1 MAIRFNPDGSITVGK
16 IEEERQPDIVAD
28 ILFEE
33 VKKTEPKKKA
43 TPKKK
48 KAN

>member
-1 MAIRFNPDGSITVGK
+1 MAIRLNPDGSITVGI

-33 VKKTEPKKKA
+33 VKTEPKKKA